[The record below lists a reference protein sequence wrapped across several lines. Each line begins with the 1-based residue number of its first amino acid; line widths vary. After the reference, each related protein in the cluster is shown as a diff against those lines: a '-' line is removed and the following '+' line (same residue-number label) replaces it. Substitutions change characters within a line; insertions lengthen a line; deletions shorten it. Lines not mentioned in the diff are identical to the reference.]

1 MDASLQEEQC
11 SEGKVVVTAN
21 KSGEICAISKQGGV
35 PTDALVLL
43 GCVDTAVEKVKF
55 LDVIVKKALD
65 HDATKRDVGGL
76 VAELSAENAR

>member
-11 SEGKVVVTAN
+11 SEGEVVVAAN

-35 PTDALVLL
+35 PTDALILL
-43 GCVDTAVEKVKF
+43 GCVDTAVEKVKM
-55 LDVIVKKALD
+55 LDGFVKRALD
-65 HDATKRDVGGL
+65 QDATKRDVGGL